1 MFEETRYENAKQKT
15 VATSR
20 DEFAPLRFA
29 CPIDIVKLLTLVWLL
44 FFQPFL
50 VYSVRCGAEAPI
62 LGMLE
67 IEGFGSE
74 VVTAFFVVAA
84 SLTVLL
90 ILVSAW
96 RLTGR
101 RPLFYDLFL
110 VEIHSWD
117 ARRFVQVLQLGQEFR
132 PRGSWGDVMT
142 RMRTRARVHSQSDS
156 AEGSGSSHRI
166 SDTNVV
172 IQSPATVMDDT
183 TTSVPSPSA
192 STLWEIEMPPSGSS
206 GGDVSHESHFAAA
219 AAIAVLGRGG
229 LQVGNTSSGTMDVVP
244 GATSGASLGVSAVG
258 VSSVGGELNSNSFT
272 VEGQRPHGVTNIVM
286 PMNISVVND
295 ELESNEV
302 EVQVP
307 AVDRQPVS
315 DTVAEDTTTN
325 SNPPDVVEEPREEV
339 SLQTENPEAEGDSVI
354 RLKFLDDTQ
363 RDART
368 TMTDTIGKFKSVH
381 FGDAVAAGRIVRLI
395 YQGQLLREDSRTLAS
410 YGLRDGC
417 VVHCHIS
424 NTPYATQGPSTSQ
437 SNTAATQLRH
447 RDNVRPTQTTAA
459 EPTRVEAD
467 EFRYPRWAVALL
479 LNTYRFPLIGLPLDA
494 IVRFLF
500 DRQSETAAQPGLVR
514 RTYRRLLAMV
524 YREENDDVSP
534 LDRAADAA
542 ARVPPPR
549 LCLGDYLLWIF
560 AGQFV
565 AVWGFVY
572 AFPQLCDHTA
582 LGLLVLLTLYFLFVV
597 CRSREQHLAEIRP
610 VDRPNGVST
619 NSDR

>member
-1 MFEETRYENAKQKT
+1 M
-15 VATSR
+15 ATPCLLWIRRSPQGANTANEILLWSCCSR
-20 DEFAPLRFA
+20 L
-29 CPIDIVKLLTLVWLL
+29 
-44 FFQPFL
+44 
-50 VYSVRCGAEAPI
+50 S
-62 LGMLE
+62 GMLE
-67 IEGFGSE
+67 IEGIGSE
-74 VVTAFFVVAA
+74 VVTAFLVVAA
-84 SLTVLL
+84 SLTVLS

-142 RMRTRARVHSQSDS
+142 RMRTRARTHSQTNGESDS
-156 AEGSGSSHRI
+156 GAPRHRI

-172 IQSPATVMDDT
+172 IQSPATVMDDSSA
-183 TTSVPSPSA
+183 SVPSPSA
-192 STLWEIEMPPSGSS
+192 STLWEIEMPSTGSN
-206 GGDVSHESHFAAA
+206 GGDISHESHFAAA

-229 LQVGNTSSGTMDVVP
+229 LQVGSTSSGTMDVVP
-244 GATSGASLGVSAVG
+244 GTSGGTSLGVSAVG
-258 VSSVGGELNSNSFT
+258 VSSIGGELNSNDFR
-272 VEGQRPHGVTNIVM
+272 VEGQRPQGITNIVM

-295 ELESNEV
+295 ELDPTEVCRKSDTCFAKNRNAFRAFQSEAQVPSVENNSSSDEDAPASTSTEAWKAEESPIV
-302 EVQVP
+302 EVPPQV
-307 AVDRQPVS
+307 
-315 DTVAEDTTTN
+315 
-325 SNPPDVVEEPREEV
+325 
-339 SLQTENPEAEGDSVI
+339 ENPVEVEGDSVI

-381 FGDAVAAGRIVRLI
+381 FGDAVAAGRVVRLI

-424 NTPYATQGPSTSQ
+424 NTPYSTQGPSTSQ
-437 SNTAATQLRH
+437 PVTTATQLRH
-447 RDNVRPTQTTAA
+447 RDTTRATTATT
-459 EPTRVEAD
+459 PNNRQEAN

-479 LNTYRFPLIGLPLDA
+479 LYTYRFPIIGLPLDA

-500 DRQSETAAQPGLVR
+500 DRQAEDNTQPGVVR
-514 RTYRRLLAMV
+514 RAYRRLLSAI
-524 YREENDDVSP
+524 YREGNADETSP

-542 ARVPPPR
+542 ARVPPQR

-582 LGLLVLLTLYFLFVV
+582 LGLLVLLTLYFFFVV
-597 CRSREQHLAEIRP
+597 CRSRDQLAEPRP
-610 VDRPNGVST
+610 VDRPVGVSA
-619 NSDR
+619 SPDR

>member
-1 MFEETRYENAKQKT
+1 MVVMRELFISQWSLG
-15 VATSR
+15 SR
-20 DEFAPLRFA
+20 
-29 CPIDIVKLLTLVWLL
+29 
-44 FFQPFL
+44 
-50 VYSVRCGAEAPI
+50 I

-67 IEGFGSE
+67 IEGIGSE

-84 SLTVLL
+84 SLAVLS

-142 RMRTRARVHSQSDS
+142 RMRTRARSRSQT
-156 AEGSGSSHRI
+156 SSSSETLVPRHRI

-172 IQSPATVMDDT
+172 IQSPATVMDDSS
-183 TTSVPSPSA
+183 TSVPSPSA
-192 STLWEIEMPPSGSS
+192 STLWEIEMPSSGSG
-206 GGDVSHESHFAAA
+206 GGDISQESHFAAA

-229 LQVGNTSSGTMDVVP
+229 LQVGSTSSGTMDVLP
-244 GATSGASLGVSAVG
+244 SATATTSLGVSAVG
-258 VSSVGGELNSNSFT
+258 VSSVGGEVNGNNFT
-272 VEGQRPHGVTNIVM
+272 IEGPRPQGTTNIVM
-286 PMNISVVND
+286 PVNISVVSD
-295 ELESNEV
+295 ELDPNEAETQPPSDPQMDPESAEV
-302 EVQVP
+302 AAVAAGASGAHIKEESKVMERLPQVH
-307 AVDRQPVS
+307 D
-315 DTVAEDTTTN
+315 D
-325 SNPPDVVEEPREEV
+325 
-339 SLQTENPEAEGDSVI
+339 PEAEGDSVI

-381 FGDAVAAGRIVRLI
+381 FGDAVAAGRVVRLI

-424 NTPYATQGPSTSQ
+424 STPYSTQGPSTSQ
-437 SNTAATQLRH
+437 TVSRGAHLRH
-447 RDNVRPTQTTAA
+447 RDSSRAHTATVPNTGP
-459 EPTRVEAD
+459 ETN

-479 LNTYRFPLIGLPLDA
+479 LYTYRFPLIGLPLDA
-494 IVRFLF
+494 IVRFVF
-500 DRQSETAAQPGLVR
+500 DQQAQAAAQPGFIR
-514 RTYRRLLAMV
+514 RTYRRLLSTI
-524 YREENDDVSP
+524 YRENRTDEASP

-542 ARVPPPR
+542 ARVPSQR
-549 LCLGDYLLWIF
+549 LCLGDYILWIF

-572 AFPQLCDHTA
+572 AFPQL
-582 LGLLVLLTLYFLFVV
+582 L
-597 CRSREQHLAEIRP
+597 SK
-610 VDRPNGVST
+610 
-619 NSDR
+619 

>member
-1 MFEETRYENAKQKT
+1 
-15 VATSR
+15 
-20 DEFAPLRFA
+20 
-29 CPIDIVKLLTLVWLL
+29 
-44 FFQPFL
+44 
-50 VYSVRCGAEAPI
+50 
-62 LGMLE
+62 MLE
-67 IEGFGSE
+67 IEGIGSE
-74 VVTAFFVVAA
+74 VVTAFLVVAA
-84 SLTVLL
+84 SLTVLS

-142 RMRTRARVHSQSDS
+142 RMRTRARTHSQTNGESDS
-156 AEGSGSSHRI
+156 GAPRHRI

-172 IQSPATVMDDT
+172 IQSPATVMDDSSA
-183 TTSVPSPSA
+183 SVPSPSA
-192 STLWEIEMPPSGSS
+192 STLWEIEMPSTGSN
-206 GGDVSHESHFAAA
+206 GGDISHESHFAAA

-229 LQVGNTSSGTMDVVP
+229 LQVGSTSSGTMDVVP
-244 GATSGASLGVSAVG
+244 GTSGGTSLGVSAVG
-258 VSSVGGELNSNSFT
+258 VSSIGGELNSNDFR
-272 VEGQRPHGVTNIVM
+272 VEGQRPQGITNIVM

-295 ELESNEV
+295 ELDPTESEAQVPSVENNSSSDEDAPASTSTEAWKAEESPIV
-302 EVQVP
+302 EVPPQV
-307 AVDRQPVS
+307 
-315 DTVAEDTTTN
+315 
-325 SNPPDVVEEPREEV
+325 
-339 SLQTENPEAEGDSVI
+339 ENPVEVEGDSVI

-381 FGDAVAAGRIVRLI
+381 FGDAVAAGRVVRLI

-424 NTPYATQGPSTSQ
+424 NTPYSTQGPSTSQ
-437 SNTAATQLRH
+437 PVTTATQLRH
-447 RDNVRPTQTTAA
+447 RDTTRATTATT
-459 EPTRVEAD
+459 PNNRQEAN

-479 LNTYRFPLIGLPLDA
+479 LYTYRFPIIGLPLDA

-500 DRQSETAAQPGLVR
+500 DRQAEDNTQPGVVR
-514 RTYRRLLAMV
+514 RAYRRLLSAI
-524 YREENDDVSP
+524 YREGNADETSP

-542 ARVPPPR
+542 ARVPPQR

-582 LGLLVLLTLYFLFVV
+582 LGLLVLLTLYFFFVV
-597 CRSREQHLAEIRP
+597 CRSRDQLAEPRP
-610 VDRPNGVST
+610 VDRPVGVSA
-619 NSDR
+619 SPDR